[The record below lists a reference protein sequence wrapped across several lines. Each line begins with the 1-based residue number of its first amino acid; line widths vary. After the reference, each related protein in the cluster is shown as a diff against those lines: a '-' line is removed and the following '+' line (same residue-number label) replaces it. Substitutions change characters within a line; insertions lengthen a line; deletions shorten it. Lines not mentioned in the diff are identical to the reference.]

1 MTSQSAALRRVLE
14 VLDQLEIRYF
24 IGGSVASAAHGIP
37 RTTRDVDFVVAF
49 DADLVDE
56 FCRLLG
62 AEFYHDADTIRR
74 ALRLGRSFNII
85 HIPSSYKFDFFPGTD
100 EFSRTQMGRRL
111 ERKADPFADGA
122 IETWVAT
129 PEDVIL
135 SKLRWFQLGNGANS
149 QQWHDVWGVAH
160 LHRGRLDLD
169 YLTLWASRLGISDL
183 LDELLKASSSAPTN

>member
-14 VLDQLEIRYF
+14 VLDLLELRYF
-24 IGGSVASAAHGIP
+24 IGGSVASTTHGIP

-49 DADLVDE
+49 DPELVDQ

-62 AEFYHDADTIRR
+62 KDFYHDADTIRR
-74 ALRLGRSFNII
+74 ALRLGRSFNVI

-100 EFSRTQMGRRL
+100 EFSQTQMGRRL
-111 ERKADPFADGA
+111 ERHADPFGNGA
-122 IETWVAT
+122 IQTWVAT

-135 SKLRWFQLGNGANS
+135 SKLRWLKLGNGANT
-149 QQWHDVWGVAH
+149 QQWHDVWGVAQ
-160 LHRGRLDLD
+160 LHRNRLDLG

-183 LDELLKASSSAPTN
+183 LEQLLNASSSAPTN